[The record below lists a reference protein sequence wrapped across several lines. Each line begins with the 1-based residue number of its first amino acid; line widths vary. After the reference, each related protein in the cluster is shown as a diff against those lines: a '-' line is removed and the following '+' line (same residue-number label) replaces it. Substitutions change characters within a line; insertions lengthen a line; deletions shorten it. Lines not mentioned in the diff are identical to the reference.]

1 MPWLK
6 DLVNIIIDSKVLIS
20 ALVRDSTTREIIISS
35 DYNFFLPEFCLDEIE
50 EHKKELIDKSRLY
63 EEDFDELLIS
73 LLSYVKIIK
82 TKDVVEYR
90 ERAFEIIGSIDKD
103 DAIFFACALAYPGS
117 AIWSNDAHFERQDK
131 IKIYTTKSLIEEL
144 FGRY

>member
-1 MPWLK
+1 VPWLK

-73 LLSYVKIIK
+73 LLSYVKI
-82 TKDVVEYR
+82 
-90 ERAFEIIGSIDKD
+90 GSIDKD